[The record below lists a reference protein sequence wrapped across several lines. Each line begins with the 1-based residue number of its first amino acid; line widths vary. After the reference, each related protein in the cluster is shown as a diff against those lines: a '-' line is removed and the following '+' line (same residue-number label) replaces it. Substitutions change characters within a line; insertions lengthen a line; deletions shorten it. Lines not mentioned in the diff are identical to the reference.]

1 MVAEID
7 FSSNNFSG
15 NIFPQIS
22 SCITLKMINFS
33 HNSLEEQLP
42 ESLGDLKNLESLD
55 ISSNNIAG
63 NVPMSLSKIN
73 LTFLNLSFNNFE
85 GKIPSGGIFDSATY
99 MSFLGNPRLCG
110 AKSSRLPCPQ
120 KKHWFRSCT
129 FWVIFTIV
137 IAVSLLLPA
146 VCCVNGI
153 GHIKLMVSSRKNG
166 RSRNPPTPEI
176 MHNFPRITHKELS
189 NATGGFNDQNL
200 IGTGLGSGPSDLSL
214 IQRVRICSDIAEGM
228 AYLHHHSPVR
238 VIHRDLKPSNVLLKD
253 DMTALVSDFGI
264 ARLVRTVGAGN
275 GCEAIGNMGNSTA
288 NMLIG
293 SIGYIA
299 PGFDRQPFER
309 SVSVSKLQG

>member
-200 IGTGLGSGPSDLSL
+200 IGTG
-214 IQRVRICSDIAEGM
+214 
-228 AYLHHHSPVR
+228 
-238 VIHRDLKPSNVLLKD
+238 
-253 DMTALVSDFGI
+253 
-264 ARLVRTVGAGN
+264 AGN